1 MTTKRAVPLETYPNE
16 MEALMTAQL
25 LESIGIAAF
34 VKPMGGG
41 YGALGVTQFIHH
53 RVYVQER
60 DVDEARKMLDDI
72 VVDAEGDATAE
83 ETTA

>member
-1 MTTKRAVPLETYPNE
+1 MTASKTVPLDTYPNE

-25 LESIGIAAF
+25 LESIGIPAF

-53 RVYVQER
+53 RVYVQES
-60 DVDEARKMLDDI
+60 DVDEARKMLEEI
-72 VVDAEGDATAE
+72 VVEAEGDATGE
-83 ETTA
+83 PTA

>member
-34 VKPMGGG
+34 IKPMGGG

-60 DVDEARKMLDDI
+60 DVDEARKMLDEI
-72 VVDAEGDATAE
+72 VVEAASDAAAGEANA
-83 ETTA
+83 

>member
-25 LESIGIAAF
+25 LESIGIGAF

-60 DVDEARKMLDDI
+60 DVDEARKMLDEL
-72 VVDAEGDATAE
+72 VVEAEGDAAAGE
-83 ETTA
+83 SIS

>member
-16 MEALMTAQL
+16 MEALMAAQL
-25 LESIGIAAF
+25 LESVGIPAF

-53 RVYVQER
+53 RVYVQEANFE
-60 DVDEARKMLDDI
+60 EARKFLDEI
-72 VVDAEGDATAE
+72 VVETEGDAAGEVTS
-83 ETTA
+83 

>member
-1 MTTKRAVPLETYPNE
+1 MTTKKAVPLETYPNE

-60 DVDEARKMLDDI
+60 DVDEARKMLDEM
-72 VVDAEGDATAE
+72 VVEAASDAAAG

>member
-25 LESIGIAAF
+25 LESIGIGAF

>member
-1 MTTKRAVPLETYPNE
+1 MTASKTVPLDTYPNE

-25 LESIGIAAF
+25 LESIGIPAF

-53 RVYVQER
+53 RVYVQES
-60 DVDEARKMLDDI
+60 DFDEARKMLEEI
-72 VVDAEGDATAE
+72 VVEAEGDATGE
-83 ETTA
+83 STA

>member
-1 MTTKRAVPLETYPNE
+1 MTTKKAVPLETYPNE

-60 DVDEARKMLDDI
+60 AVDEARKMLDEI
-72 VVDAEGDATAE
+72 VVEADGDAAAGEPTA
-83 ETTA
+83 

>member
-1 MTTKRAVPLETYPNE
+1 MTTKKAVPLETYPNE

-53 RVYVQER
+53 RVYVQEASFE
-60 DVDEARKMLDDI
+60 DARKLLDDI
-72 VVDAEGDATAE
+72 VVEAESDAAGEASS
-83 ETTA
+83 

>member
-25 LESIGIAAF
+25 LESVGIAAF

-60 DVDEARKMLDDI
+60 DVDEARKMLDEI
-72 VVDAEGDATAE
+72 VVEAASDAAAGEANA
-83 ETTA
+83 

>member
-1 MTTKRAVPLETYPNE
+1 MTTKKTVPLETYPNE

-60 DVDEARKMLDDI
+60 DVEEARKMLDEI
-72 VVDAEGDATAE
+72 VVEADGDAAAGEPTA
-83 ETTA
+83 

>member
-1 MTTKRAVPLETYPNE
+1 MTTGKAVPLDTYPNE

-25 LESIGIAAF
+25 LESVGIAAF

-60 DVDEARKMLDDI
+60 DVDEARKMLDEI
-72 VVDAEGDATAE
+72 VVEAASDAAAGEANA
-83 ETTA
+83 

>member
-1 MTTKRAVPLETYPNE
+1 MTTKRVVPLDTYPNE

-25 LESIGIAAF
+25 LESVGIPAF

-60 DVDEARKMLDDI
+60 DVDEARKLLNDI
-72 VVDAEGDATAE
+72 VVEAERDEAGGATA
-83 ETTA
+83 

>member
-1 MTTKRAVPLETYPNE
+1 MTTGKTVPLDTYPNE

-25 LESIGIAAF
+25 LESIGIPTL

-53 RVYVQER
+53 RVYVQES
-60 DVDEARKMLDDI
+60 DFDEARKMLEEI
-72 VVDAEGDATAE
+72 VVEAEGDATGE
-83 ETTA
+83 STA

>member
-1 MTTKRAVPLETYPNE
+1 MTTKKAVPLETYPNE

-60 DVDEARKMLDDI
+60 DVDEARKMLDEI
-72 VVDAEGDATAE
+72 VIEAEGDATAGE
-83 ETTA
+83 PTA

>member
-1 MTTKRAVPLETYPNE
+1 MTTGKAVPLDTYPNE

-25 LESIGIAAF
+25 LESVGIAAF

-60 DVDEARKMLDDI
+60 DVDEARKMLDEI
-72 VVDAEGDATAE
+72 VVEAASDAAAREANA
-83 ETTA
+83 

>member
-25 LESIGIAAF
+25 LESIGIGAF

-60 DVDEARKMLDDI
+60 DVDEARKMLDEL
-72 VVDAEGDATAE
+72 VVEAESDAAAG
-83 ETTA
+83 ETIS